1 MTQIQIV
8 INDTQI
14 QGGIS
19 QLSAKLANL
28 KPAMVD
34 IGESALRKVRRRFDT
49 ESAPDGSKW
58 KSLAKST
65 IKAKTR
71 RKRTGKPYRTNAEP
85 TAILK
90 DTFTL
95 RDSIT
100 YQPSNQSVAIGT
112 NIFYGAFN
120 QNTRPFL
127 GMYDDDL
134 VEIVEIIKDYL
145 ES

>member
-1 MTQIQIV
+1 LTQIQIT
-8 INDTQI
+8 IDDTQL

-19 QLSAKLANL
+19 EFTAKLANL
-28 KPAMVD
+28 KPAMAD
-34 IGESALRKVRRRFDT
+34 IGEYSLRKVRKRFDN

-58 KSLAKST
+58 NELSEAT

-71 RKRTGKPYRTNAEP
+71 RKRTGKPYKTNAEP

-100 YQPSNQSVAIGT
+100 YQASNQSVAIGT

-120 QNTRPFL
+120 QSTRPFL
-127 GMYDDDL
+127 GVDDEDAI
-134 VEIVEIIKDYL
+134 EIVEIIRDYL
-145 ES
+145 S